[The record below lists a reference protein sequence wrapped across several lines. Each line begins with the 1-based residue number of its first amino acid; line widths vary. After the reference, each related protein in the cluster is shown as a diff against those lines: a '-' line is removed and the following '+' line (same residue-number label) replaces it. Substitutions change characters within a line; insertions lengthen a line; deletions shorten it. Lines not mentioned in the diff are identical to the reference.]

1 MAGEI
6 ATPNNTLYV
15 SNIDWKI
22 KKALLRRALHTLF
35 TRHGKVLEIITLRRD
50 GLRGQAW
57 VIFEDVKAATAALHH
72 EQGFSFFEKDLRL
85 AYAKSKSDRIAKRDG
100 TYVPKAKRQKA
111 DAAVGASDETAAP
124 PPPSQE
130 QQVPPA
136 PADDEG
142 QDDEV
147 KAPPSHIL
155 FAKDLPSQC
164 NEMMLGMLFRQ
175 YTGYKEVRIPRVG
188 LAFVEFDSE
197 PHATL
202 AMERLDGFKLTTN
215 DTLKLNYGKA

>member
-1 MAGEI
+1 M
-6 ATPNNTLYV
+6 
-15 SNIDWKI
+15 
-22 KKALLRRALHTLF
+22 
-35 TRHGKVLEIITLRRD
+35 LEIITLRRD

-57 VIFEDVKAATAALHH
+57 VIFEDVKAATAALQQ
-72 EQGFSFFEKDLRL
+72 EQAFSFFGKDLKL
-85 AYAKSKSDRIAKRDG
+85 AYAKDKSDRIAKRDG
-100 TYVPKAKRQKA
+100 TYVPKAKRRKTE
-111 DAAVGASDETAAP
+111 ASSTDAP
-124 PPPSQE
+124 PPPPPTEQQLQE
-130 QQVPPA
+130 QVPPP
-136 PADDEG
+136 PADEEEE
-142 QDDEV
+142 DEV

-155 FAKDLPSQC
+155 FAKDLPSKC

-175 YTGYKEVRIPRVG
+175 YTGFKEVRIPRAG